1 MAKFRFR
8 LQSLLRLRELAR
20 DQRRAELAQAYQAE
34 AILAAQQQELEGLRE
49 RIVQEQAKAAGPG
62 PVDVERLLECRRY
75 EMLIHSQ
82 QRQLKAKQEMVEQEI
97 QRRQQAAVEADRQVR
112 LLERLRERQQQRHR
126 FEEQRREIKQLDE
139 AAQLRYLREVEQ

>member
-34 AILAAQQQELEGLRE
+34 AILADHQRRLEEVRGRLLD
-49 RIVQEQAKAAGPG
+49 EQTAAAGPG

-75 EMLIHSQ
+75 ELLVFAQ
-82 QRQLKAKQEMVEQEI
+82 QQQLAAQRKLVEEEI
-97 QRRQQAAVEADRQVR
+97 ERRQQAAVEADRQVR
-112 LLERLRERQQQRHR
+112 LLERLRQRQQQRHQLD
-126 FEEQRREIKQLDE
+126 EHRRETKQIDE
-139 AAQLRYLREVEQ
+139 AAQLRYLREVQQ